1 MQKLTPGSRRSR
13 PKATP
18 SRCAG
23 RSAAFRAMLA
33 VERTV
38 TDPVASAFGGNG

>member
-1 MQKLTPGSRRSR
+1 MHRLTPGSRRSR
-13 PKATP
+13 PKATL
-18 SRCAG
+18 SCCAG

-33 VERTV
+33 AERTV